1 MDYYH
6 FNDITEIN
14 EKYVINHIGENL
26 KTLDVINEITVLDV
40 DVRPL

>member
-14 EKYVINHIGENL
+14 EINVINHIGENL
-26 KTLDVINEITVLDV
+26 KACNYTKNGCIFCVLKIK
-40 DVRPL
+40 L